1 MHSELKSVMQEVW
14 LYINDF
20 GDFIKKL
27 KKKNDHIP
35 KDAIV
40 VTVDVVS
47 LYPSISHEDD
57 DLQKR
62 A

>member
-1 MHSELKSVMQEVW
+1 MKLK
-14 LYINDF
+14 
-20 GDFIKKL
+20 

-35 KDAIV
+35 KDTIV

-47 LYPSISHEDD
+47 LYHSISHEDD
-57 DLQKR
+57 DLQKS

>member
-1 MHSELKSVMQEVW
+1 MQEVW